1 MLKIFISS
9 LLLFMNIFFSNSLL
23 LIEFFYNFTVSVLFI
38 FIIKL
43 FIILMDIISSISTYL
58 DISDFIAVLLMG
70 IQIRLIL
77 ENKLTLIYLS
87 NINTIYGKIKLKLMG
102 FILFLFKK

>member
-1 MLKIFISS
+1 
-9 LLLFMNIFFSNSLL
+9 
-23 LIEFFYNFTVSVLFI
+23 
-38 FIIKL
+38 
-43 FIILMDIISSISTYL
+43 MDIISSISTYL